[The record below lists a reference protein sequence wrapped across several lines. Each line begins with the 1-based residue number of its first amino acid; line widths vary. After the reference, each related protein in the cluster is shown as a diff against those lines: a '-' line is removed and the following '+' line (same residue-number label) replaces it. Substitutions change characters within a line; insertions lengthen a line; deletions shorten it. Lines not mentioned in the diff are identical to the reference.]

1 MLVAQSCF
9 QICRL
14 QTTSPWRAASLRDK
28 LFVFALLQL
37 TIRGSNEFRQRL
49 EEEEQMS
56 KQEELKCKDEESQIE
71 DLPATET
78 ETDEVKAGGIVHAK
92 PVLAW
97 ARVDGTSS

>member
-1 MLVAQSCF
+1 
-9 QICRL
+9 
-14 QTTSPWRAASLRDK
+14 
-28 LFVFALLQL
+28 
-37 TIRGSNEFRQRL
+37 
-49 EEEEQMS
+49 MS
-56 KQEELKCKDEESQIE
+56 KQEELKCKDVESQIE